1 VKRGALLYV
10 HRLNSMPLVDPNDL
24 ISFSD
29 AARDLGCGRTTLYR
43 AAHHDELTTVEVS
56 GRTMLV
62 KNEAYHS
69 FEPQWT
75 GSRARQDD
83 ESSQ

>member
-1 VKRGALLYV
+1 
-10 HRLNSMPLVDPNDL
+10 MPLVDPNDL

-43 AAHHDELTTVEVS
+43 AAHRNELTTVDVS
-56 GRTMLV
+56 GRTMLL

-69 FEPQWT
+69 FEPEWT
-75 GSRARQDD
+75 GSRAQQDQD
-83 ESSQ
+83 TSDD